1 MLQTPL
7 CDLLGI
13 DVPVILAPFGP
24 WEEVELAAAVCEAG
38 GLGSLGTAARTV
50 PELRAQW
57 AGLRERTDRPFA
69 INHTGRPFDPEAFA
83 ATVAFGPAAIS
94 FHMGFPADLIQQAHD
109 KGIKWLQTVGEV
121 EAAEHAV
128 AAGADVLIAQGGEA
142 GGHAGWISTM
152 VLVPAVADVAG
163 DIPVVAAGGI
173 ADGRGLAAALAL
185 GAQGA
190 CLGTRFL
197 ATTAMTIDA
206 AWKQRI
212 VSGNALDAVKVSNSG
227 RILAPFTLP
236 QSGRPCA
243 PRALRTTLTDQ
254 LEHDPSAVDAEQV
267 RAQFLADVRRG
278 GGHDILPFTGQSAEL
293 IHDIPAASDLV
304 ARLVADAEH
313 ALRSAAAGITPASRA

>member
-1 MLQTPL
+1 MLRTPL

-24 WEEVELAAAVCEAG
+24 WEQVELAAAVCQAG
-38 GLGSLGTAARTV
+38 GLGSLGTAVRTV

-57 AGLRERTDRPFA
+57 TALRELTDRPFA

-94 FHMGFPADLIQQAHD
+94 FHMGVPADLIQRAHD
-109 KGIKWLQTVGEV
+109 KGITWLQTVGEV
-121 EAAEHAV
+121 EAAEQAV

-142 GGHAGWISTM
+142 GGNAGWISTM

-163 DIPVVAAGGI
+163 DVPVVAAGGI

-197 ATTAMTIDA
+197 ATTEMTIDA

-212 VSGNALDAVKVSNSG
+212 VSGHALDAVKVTNSEQ
-227 RILAPFTLP
+227 IMPPFTLP
-236 QSGRPCA
+236 QPGPPFV
-243 PRALRTTLTDQ
+243 PRALRTTLTDR
-254 LEHDPSAVDAEQV
+254 LEQDPSAVDAERV
-267 RAQFLADVRRG
+267 RARFLTDVRRG

-293 IHDIPAASDLV
+293 IHDIPSASDLI

-313 ALRSAAAGITPASRA
+313 ALRGAAAYISLHS